1 MDKFFT
7 PNIVAILFNEKLSE
21 SEQLAN
27 KIKKDLRDDYEVFVQ
42 NTALSL
48 DAGLPSDPDL
58 LISIGGDG
66 TILRCSK
73 VLNGTSCPILGIN
86 MGNLGFLCEI
96 NSDEVDSKLPN
107 YLSGNAVI
115 EKRNKLKINLI
126 SSNSKKEYSALNDIV
141 ISRGSKIRVVNVEA
155 LINGNHFATYRGDGI
170 VVSTATGSTAYSL
183 SLGGAILSPSS
194 KNMIMKPI
202 AAHTSLMGGLVIE
215 EDVVISLKASSNED
229 LSISVDGFID
239 NKIDDFDQID
249 VEIDKDNKAFFIR
262 SENFQNMY
270 WSSLAQ
276 KLDLRKGD
284 SISGR

>member
-1 MDKFFT
+1 MDKFYK
-7 PNIVAILFNEKLSE
+7 PNTIAILFNEKLNE
-21 SEQLAN
+21 CELLAN
-27 KIKKDLRDDYEVFVQ
+27 KIKNDIKDDFEVFVQ

-48 DAGLPSDPDL
+48 ENGLPSNPDL

-73 VLNGTSCPILGIN
+73 VLNGTNCPILGIN

-96 NSDEVDSKLPN
+96 DSNDVGAKLQS
-107 YLSGNAVI
+107 YLNGNAVI

-155 LINGNHFATYRGDGI
+155 LINGNHFATYKGDGI

-183 SLGGAILSPSS
+183 SLGGAILSPASN
-194 KNMIMKPI
+194 KMIMKPI
-202 AAHTSLMGGLVIE
+202 AAHTSLMGGLVT
-215 EDVVISLKASSNED
+215 EDVIISLRASSNED

-249 VEIDKDNKAFFIR
+249 VEIDKENKAFFVR
-262 SENFQNMY
+262 RENFEDLY

-276 KLDLRKGD
+276 KLDLKKGD
-284 SISGR
+284 VISGK

>member
-1 MDKFFT
+1 MDKFYK
-7 PNIVAILFNEKLSE
+7 PNTIAILFNEKLNE
-21 SEQLAN
+21 CELLAN
-27 KIKKDLRDDYEVFVQ
+27 KIKNDIKDDFEVFVQ

-48 DAGLPSDPDL
+48 ENGLPSKPDL

-73 VLNGTSCPILGIN
+73 VLNGTNCPILGIN

-96 NSDEVDSKLPN
+96 DSNEVGTKLQS
-107 YLSGNAVI
+107 YLNGNAVI

-155 LINGNHFATYRGDGI
+155 LINGNHFATYKGDGI

-183 SLGGAILSPSS
+183 SLGGAILSPASN
-194 KNMIMKPI
+194 KMIMKPI
-202 AAHTSLMGGLVIE
+202 AAHTSLMGGLVT
-215 EDVVISLKASSNED
+215 EDVIISLRASSNED

-249 VEIDKDNKAFFIR
+249 VEIDKENKAFFVR
-262 SENFQNMY
+262 TENFEDLY

-276 KLDLRKGD
+276 KLDLKKGD
-284 SISGR
+284 VISGK

>member
-1 MDKFFT
+1 MDKFYK
-7 PNIVAILFNEKLSE
+7 PNTIAILFNEKLNE
-21 SEQLAN
+21 CELLAN
-27 KIKKDLRDDYEVFVQ
+27 KIKNDIKDDFEVFVQ

-48 DAGLPSDPDL
+48 ENGLPSNPDL

-73 VLNGTSCPILGIN
+73 VLNGTNCPILGIN

-96 NSDEVDSKLPN
+96 DSNEVGTKLQS
-107 YLSGNAVI
+107 YLNGNAVI

-155 LINGNHFATYRGDGI
+155 LINGNHFATYKGDGI

-183 SLGGAILSPSS
+183 SLGGAILSPASN
-194 KNMIMKPI
+194 KMIMKPI
-202 AAHTSLMGGLVIE
+202 AAHTSLMGGLVT
-215 EDVVISLKASSNED
+215 EDVIISLRASSNED

-249 VEIDKDNKAFFIR
+249 VEIDKENKAFFVR
-262 SENFQNMY
+262 TENFEDLY

-276 KLDLRKGD
+276 KLDLKKGD
-284 SISGR
+284 VISGK

>member
-27 KIKKDLRDDYEVFVQ
+27 KIKNDLRDDYEVFVQ
-42 NTALSL
+42 NTSLSL
-48 DAGLPSDPDL
+48 DSGLPSDPDL

-96 NSDEVDSKLPN
+96 NSDEVDTKLPY

-202 AAHTSLMGGLVIE
+202 AAHTSLMGGLVTQ
-215 EDVVISLKASSNED
+215 EDVIISLKASSNED

-239 NKIDDFDQID
+239 NRIDDFDQID

>member
-1 MDKFFT
+1 MDKFYT
-7 PNIVAILFNEKLSE
+7 PNTIAILFNEKLDE
-21 SEQLAN
+21 CELLAN
-27 KIKKDLRDDYEVFVQ
+27 KIKNNIKDDFEVFVQ
-42 NTALSL
+42 NTEFSL
-48 DAGLPSDPDL
+48 ENGLPSIPDL

-73 VLNGTSCPILGIN
+73 VLNGTNCPILGIN

-96 NSDEVDSKLPN
+96 DSNEVDNKLQS
-107 YLSGNAVI
+107 YLNGEAVI
-115 EKRNKLKINLI
+115 ETRNKLKINLI

-155 LINGNHFATYRGDGI
+155 LINGNHFATYKGDGI

-183 SLGGAILSPSS
+183 SLGGAILSPASN
-194 KNMIMKPI
+194 KMIMKPI
-202 AAHTSLMGGLVIE
+202 AAHTSLMGGLVTE
-215 EDVVISLKASSNED
+215 NVVISLRASSNED

-249 VEIDKDNKAFFIR
+249 VEIDKENKAFFVR
-262 SENFQNMY
+262 TENFEDLY

-276 KLDLRKGD
+276 KLDLKKGD
-284 SISGR
+284 VISGK

>member
-21 SEQLAN
+21 SEELAN

-107 YLSGNAVI
+107 YLNGNAVI

-183 SLGGAILSPSS
+183 SLGGAILSPYS

-249 VEIDKDNKAFFIR
+249 VEIDKYNKAFFIR

>member
-21 SEQLAN
+21 SEELAN

-73 VLNGTSCPILGIN
+73 VLNGSSCPILGIN

-276 KLDLRKGD
+276 KLNLRKGD

>member
-1 MDKFFT
+1 MDKFYK
-7 PNIVAILFNEKLSE
+7 PNTIAILFNEKLNE
-21 SEQLAN
+21 CELLAN
-27 KIKKDLRDDYEVFVQ
+27 KIKNDIKDDFEVFVQ

-48 DAGLPSDPDL
+48 ENGLPSNPDL

-73 VLNGTSCPILGIN
+73 VLNGTNCPILGIN

-96 NSDEVDSKLPN
+96 DSNDVGTKLQS
-107 YLSGNAVI
+107 YLNGNAVI

-155 LINGNHFATYRGDGI
+155 LINGNHFATYKGDGI

-183 SLGGAILSPSS
+183 SLGGAILSPASN
-194 KNMIMKPI
+194 KMIMKPI
-202 AAHTSLMGGLVIE
+202 AAHTSLMGGLVT
-215 EDVVISLKASSNED
+215 EDVIISLRASSNED

-249 VEIDKDNKAFFIR
+249 VEIDKENKAFFVR
-262 SENFQNMY
+262 RENFEDLY

-276 KLDLRKGD
+276 KLDLKKGD
-284 SISGR
+284 VISGK

>member
-1 MDKFFT
+1 MDKFYK
-7 PNIVAILFNEKLSE
+7 PNTIAILFNEKLNE
-21 SEQLAN
+21 CELLAN
-27 KIKKDLRDDYEVFVQ
+27 KIKNDIKDDFEVFVQ

-48 DAGLPSDPDL
+48 ENGLPSKPDL

-73 VLNGTSCPILGIN
+73 VLNGTNCPILGIN

-96 NSDEVDSKLPN
+96 DSNEVGNKLQS
-107 YLSGNAVI
+107 YLNGNAVI

-155 LINGNHFATYRGDGI
+155 LINGNHFATYKGDGI

-183 SLGGAILSPSS
+183 SLGGAILSPASN
-194 KNMIMKPI
+194 KMIMKPI
-202 AAHTSLMGGLVIE
+202 AAHTSLMGGLVT
-215 EDVVISLKASSNED
+215 EDVIISLRASSNED

-249 VEIDKDNKAFFIR
+249 VEIDKENKAFFVR
-262 SENFQNMY
+262 RENFEDLY

-276 KLDLRKGD
+276 KLDLKKGD
-284 SISGR
+284 VISGK

>member
-1 MDKFFT
+1 MDKFYK
-7 PNIVAILFNEKLSE
+7 PNTIAILFNEKLNE
-21 SEQLAN
+21 CELLAN
-27 KIKKDLRDDYEVFVQ
+27 KIKNDIKDDFEVFVQ

-48 DAGLPSDPDL
+48 ENGLPSKPDL

-73 VLNGTSCPILGIN
+73 VLNGTNCPILGIN

-96 NSDEVDSKLPN
+96 DSNEVGTKLQS
-107 YLSGNAVI
+107 YLNGNAVI

-155 LINGNHFATYRGDGI
+155 LINGNHFATYKGDGI

-183 SLGGAILSPSS
+183 SLGGAILSPASN
-194 KNMIMKPI
+194 KMIMKPI
-202 AAHTSLMGGLVIE
+202 AAHTSLMGGLVT
-215 EDVVISLKASSNED
+215 EDVIISLRASSNED

-249 VEIDKDNKAFFIR
+249 VEIDKENKAFFIR
-262 SENFQNMY
+262 TENFEDLY

-276 KLDLRKGD
+276 KLDLKKGD
-284 SISGR
+284 VISGK

>member
-1 MDKFFT
+1 MDKFYK
-7 PNIVAILFNEKLSE
+7 PNTIAILFNEKLNE
-21 SEQLAN
+21 CEFLAN
-27 KIKKDLRDDYEVFVQ
+27 KIKNDIKDDFEVFVQ

-48 DAGLPSDPDL
+48 ENGLPSNPDL

-73 VLNGTSCPILGIN
+73 VLNGTNCPILGIN

-96 NSDEVDSKLPN
+96 DSNDVGTKLQS
-107 YLSGNAVI
+107 YLNGNAVI

-155 LINGNHFATYRGDGI
+155 LINGNHFATYKGDGI

-183 SLGGAILSPSS
+183 SLGGAILSPASN
-194 KNMIMKPI
+194 KMIMKPI
-202 AAHTSLMGGLVIE
+202 AAHTSLMGGLVT
-215 EDVVISLKASSNED
+215 EDVIISLRASSNED

-249 VEIDKDNKAFFIR
+249 VEIDKENKAFFVR
-262 SENFQNMY
+262 RENFEDLY

-276 KLDLRKGD
+276 KLDLKKGD
-284 SISGR
+284 VISGK

>member
-21 SEQLAN
+21 SEELAN

-202 AAHTSLMGGLVIE
+202 AAHTSLMGGLVTQ
-215 EDVVISLKASSNED
+215 EDVIISLKASSNED

-239 NKIDDFDQID
+239 NRIDDFDQID

>member
-1 MDKFFT
+1 MDKFYK
-7 PNIVAILFNEKLSE
+7 PNTIAILFNEKLNE
-21 SEQLAN
+21 CELLAN
-27 KIKKDLRDDYEVFVQ
+27 KIKNDIKDDFEVFVQ

-48 DAGLPSDPDL
+48 ENGLPSNPDL

-73 VLNGTSCPILGIN
+73 VLNGTNCPILGIN

-96 NSDEVDSKLPN
+96 DSNEVGNKLQS
-107 YLSGNAVI
+107 YLNGNAVI

-155 LINGNHFATYRGDGI
+155 LINGNHFATYKGDGI

-183 SLGGAILSPSS
+183 SLGGAILSPASN
-194 KNMIMKPI
+194 KMIMKPI
-202 AAHTSLMGGLVIE
+202 AAHTSLMGGLVT
-215 EDVVISLKASSNED
+215 EDVIISLRASSNED

-249 VEIDKDNKAFFIR
+249 VEIDKENKAFFVR
-262 SENFQNMY
+262 TENFEDLY

-276 KLDLRKGD
+276 KLDLKKGD
-284 SISGR
+284 VISGK

>member
-1 MDKFFT
+1 MDKFYT
-7 PNIVAILFNEKLSE
+7 PNTIAILFNEKLDE
-21 SEQLAN
+21 CELLAN
-27 KIKKDLRDDYEVFVQ
+27 KIKNDIKDDFEVFVQ
-42 NTALSL
+42 NTEYSL
-48 DAGLPSDPDL
+48 ENGLPSSPDL

-73 VLNGTSCPILGIN
+73 VLNGTNCPILGIN

-96 NSDEVDSKLPN
+96 DSNEVDNKLQS
-107 YLSGNAVI
+107 YLNGKAVI
-115 EKRNKLKINLI
+115 ETRNKLKINLI

-155 LINGNHFATYRGDGI
+155 LINGNHFATYKGDGI

-183 SLGGAILSPSS
+183 SLGGAILSPASN
-194 KNMIMKPI
+194 KMIMKPI
-202 AAHTSLMGGLVIE
+202 AAHTSLMGGLVTE
-215 EDVVISLKASSNED
+215 NVVISLRASSNED

-249 VEIDKDNKAFFIR
+249 VEIDKENKAFFVR
-262 SENFQNMY
+262 TENFEDLY

-276 KLDLRKGD
+276 KLDLKKGD
-284 SISGR
+284 VISGK

>member
-21 SEQLAN
+21 SEELAN

-73 VLNGTSCPILGIN
+73 VLNGSSCPILGIN

-107 YLSGNAVI
+107 YLNGNAVI